1 MEKQEG
7 GNFILLYVKFCHPTG
22 CRKPGLK
29 GNIGNNY
36 WCFLVWNPVF
46 WTDDSS
52 TENTNITWAVNH
64 YSVYSEFSCLNGQC
78 IVLFHLNIK
87 VSTNF
92 RIALAQN
99 ALPRIF
105 TDTKDAVCIKMEF
118 SLIHFF
124 PLLPI
129 LSPLPAHILFSM
141 FFCLFQSHL
150 HLWSP
155 GAIHFKHGT

>member
-7 GNFILLYVKFCHPTG
+7 GNFILLYGKFCHPTG

-29 GNIGNNY
+29 GSIGNNY

-124 PLLPI
+124 SPFAYFISSASPHPFFYVLLSVSVSSSSLIPWCN
-129 LSPLPAHILFSM
+129 SF
-141 FFCLFQSHL
+141 
-150 HLWSP
+150 
-155 GAIHFKHGT
+155 